1 MTTTG
6 TVVVGADGSPASRTA
21 IEFALHDAARRGARV
36 RVVAAAQPPEFAMG
50 LYGMTAIPSPQTIAE
65 HAHESVRQEVD
76 DIRRARPDLAAVPVT
91 VEATVGAPGRVLV
104 DAAEGADVLVLGHR
118 GRGRMASAVLG
129 SVGTTALHPARHLPR
144 DDRPADGGRRGD
156 HSRAHPRYAGG

>member
-76 DIRRARPDLAAVPVT
+76 GILRARPDLAAVPLT

-118 GRGRMASAVLG
+118 GRGPVASAVLG
-129 SVGTTALHPARHLPR
+129 SVGLHCILQATCPVTIVRPTEVGEAITVEPALATQ
-144 DDRPADGGRRGD
+144 GG
-156 HSRAHPRYAGG
+156 